1 MIPDWP
7 SSNDTAAREGGV
19 CVLGVPMWLLD
30 TITQASA
37 EQHRDCVLVTGS
49 HAGLSVV
56 RYAIAARPRLVVFND
71 AGVGRDG
78 AGIAALPLLDA
89 AGVGAC
95 AVAHTSARIGEAAS
109 TLADGRIVHSNNIA
123 RRLGTTPGRQ
133 LAAWL
138 LSAPRAVPSPA
149 RR

>member
-7 SSNDTAAREGGV
+7 TSAIAAAREGGV

-30 TITQASA
+30 SVSDASA
-37 EQHRDCVLVTGS
+37 EHRDCVLVTGS

-56 RYAIAARPRLVVFND
+56 RFAVAARPRLVVFND
-71 AGVGRDG
+71 AGGGRDG

-89 AGVGAC
+89 AGIGAC
-95 AVAHTSARIGEAAS
+95 AVAHSSARIGEAAS
-109 TLADGRIVHSNNIA
+109 TLADGRIVHSNNTA
-123 RRLGTTPGRQ
+123 RRLGATPGRQ
-133 LAAWL
+133 LGAWL
-138 LSAPRAVPSPA
+138 LSPPRAVSSPA